1 MKGVFEMKNPLISI
15 ILPIYNVQA
24 YLDKCMKSL
33 FLQTYE
39 NLEFVMIDDGSDIE
53 CSKLCDTYLGKD
65 ARVVVYHKKNGG
77 LSDAR
82 NYGINR
88 ATGEYITCIDPDD
101 YVDCDYVEYLYKIL
115 VKYKAKMSIAQ
126 HRVYYDNG
134 SIKENGTYGDEALK
148 TEQCLERMLYHDVID
163 TSAWGK
169 LYHKSLF
176 EKVKYPKGKLFEDI
190 GTTYALM
197 LQCDYIAVGYES
209 KYNYIF
215 HNNSIVNGKFNLK
228 KLDLIEMTD
237 LMATDVLNSYP
248 NLEKAVKRRQL
259 YARFSTLNQMLN
271 VGEEFE
277 KEKKEIV
284 NYIKKNKMEIF
295 KNKRAPKRDK
305 IAVFLFSINY
315 SLYKFCWLTYQN
327 RIMNG
332 DKKK

>member
-53 CSKLCDTYLGKD
+53 CSKLCDTYLEKD

-277 KEKKEIV
+277 REKKEIV
-284 NYIKKNKMEIF
+284 NYIKKNKMEIL

-327 RIMNG
+327 RIM
-332 DKKK
+332 KKEKI